1 VPEGAEHQETGQA
14 GQRGT
19 CGMVLGPAEERF
31 PALVSRWGTP
41 QGGADDRTRV
51 RELHW
56 QQSQGA
62 DASQLGHEGLRW
74 EEWDSSLAI
83 HASFSQMSVSSGK
96 VLYQGQWRCAEVY
109 SLVGRPESEMD
120 NT

>member
-1 VPEGAEHQETGQA
+1 
-14 GQRGT
+14 
-19 CGMVLGPAEERF
+19 MVLGPAEERF

-74 EEWDSSLAI
+74 EEWDSSLVI

-96 VLYQGQWRCAEVY
+96 VLCQGQWRCAEVY